1 MRAIKVIDYLDQ
13 NNIEYEYT
21 NGWSDA
27 YDNIQFKVD
36 NIEYELETAT
46 NSISFIIDT
55 DNNIGVT
62 TELEACSD
70 VDELLKDCT
79 MRVEMKK
86 LDDISVNMFGIN
98 GYRFDHNDQDL
109 VNLVTSFNTVECYLD
124 NLETCFNDSV
134 EDRDEIRSLKECY
147 IKRKIKSKDD
157 KML

>member
-21 NGWSDA
+21 SGWSEA

-46 NSISFIIDT
+46 NSISYTIDS

-62 TELEACSD
+62 TELEPWSD

-79 MRVEMKK
+79 MKV
-86 LDDISVNMFGIN
+86 
-98 GYRFDHNDQDL
+98 
-109 VNLVTSFNTVECYLD
+109 
-124 NLETCFNDSV
+124 
-134 EDRDEIRSLKECY
+134 
-147 IKRKIKSKDD
+147 
-157 KML
+157 